1 MGSIKINF
9 MEKYEKSIEECT
21 NKINKIFEV
30 ALDES
35 DTYVCIKLYSL
46 DIKDNHSFFN
56 KQPNI
61 QATIERF
68 GRNKIMKIQDIDVID
83 KNVGNGSILL
93 SHLIEYCKNIGVSNI
108 KGDISIVDKNHF
120 SRLKHFYSK
129 FNFDVEIGNNAGSI
143 NLDLK
148 DCKR

>member
-1 MGSIKINF
+1 

-21 NKINKIFEV
+21 NKINKEFEV

-46 DIKDNHSFFN
+46 DIKDNHSLFN

-68 GRNKIMKIQDIDVID
+68 GKDKIMKIQDIDVID

>member
-1 MGSIKINF
+1 

-21 NKINKIFEV
+21 NKINKKFEV
-30 ALDES
+30 ALDEN

-46 DIKDNHSFFN
+46 DIKDNHSLFN

-68 GRNKIMKIQDIDVID
+68 GRDKIMKIQDIDVID

-108 KGDISIVDKNHF
+108 KGDISIVDKKHF

>member
-1 MGSIKINF
+1 

-21 NKINKIFEV
+21 NKINKKFEV

-46 DIKDNHSFFN
+46 DIKDNHSLFN

-68 GRNKIMKIQDIDVID
+68 GRDKIMKIQDIDVID

-93 SHLIEYCKNIGVSNI
+93 SHLIEYCRNIGVSNI